1 MFQNL
6 TQGRLIV
13 CGKKRV
19 GDTRKVFIQDGDC
32 EGKRILIVDDIVKTG
47 GTLAECAKTLKKAGA
62 KAICAY
68 CTCRSNSG
76 LLTRREASDTRT
88 DLHTHTHT
96 HALLSHN
103 SGTHAGFPGDSAKR
117 FCKNGDRNVFE
128 NFFVTN
134 SNPTAIKRLPDK
146 KVDSTGVFVVLDL
159 LKLFVKDL

>member
-1 MFQNL
+1 MLTHIYICVLQGAQKRFGKMFQNL

-96 HALLSHN
+96 CTTFTQLRYPCRISWGQRETLL
-103 SGTHAGFPGDSAKR
+103 
-117 FCKNGDRNVFE
+117 
-128 NFFVTN
+128 
-134 SNPTAIKRLPDK
+134 
-146 KVDSTGVFVVLDL
+146 
-159 LKLFVKDL
+159 